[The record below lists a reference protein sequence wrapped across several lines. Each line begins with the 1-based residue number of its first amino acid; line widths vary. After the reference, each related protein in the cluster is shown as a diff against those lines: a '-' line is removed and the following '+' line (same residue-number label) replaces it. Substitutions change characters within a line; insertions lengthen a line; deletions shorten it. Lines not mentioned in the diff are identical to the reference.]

1 MINTFGVIGGDERMK
16 YLAQS
21 IAADGYP
28 VCVCGLEKLGTCRG
42 AAECDL
48 PQLAAKSSVILLP
61 LPATK
66 DGLFLNAPYAE
77 NEIRLDDDFARLFM
91 HKTVCGGM
99 LQRLTASS
107 SLWREIEPEDYYRRE
122 ELAVGNA
129 IPTAEGAVG
138 IAIREY
144 PGTINGA
151 KCLIT
156 GFGRI
161 GKNLAI
167 ILRGMGAEVFC
178 AARKKADLMQMRAF
192 GVQPLTYREISRR
205 FDLIFNTV
213 PAKVLTSPVL
223 MQQTRETL
231 IIELASAPGGIDAAA
246 AHERGLRYI
255 RAPGLPAK
263 YAPERAAVILR
274 DAVYAAAA
282 EPLPRLGLAVT
293 GSHCTFSRALEAF
306 RPLKRDYTLVP
317 ILSGAAAGTDT
328 RFFAASAFRA
338 ELEAFCGREAVDT
351 FVKAE
356 PLGTAQ
362 RLDALLVAPCTGN
375 TLAKL
380 ARGVT
385 DTAVTMACK
394 AHLRNGAPLILA
406 ISTNDGLSGSAESI
420 AALLQ
425 RKNVYFVP
433 FRQDAPH
440 QKPFS
445 LQSDFDLLGETIKAA
460 MEGRQ
465 LQPVLL

>member
-1 MINTFGVIGGDERMK
+1 MRFAITGTDARFLPLRK
-16 YLAQS
+16 LLL
-21 IAADGYP
+21 ADGH
-28 VCVCGLEKLGTCRG
+28 EIT
-42 AAECDL
+42 D
-48 PQLAAKSSVILLP
+48 
-61 LPATK
+61 PAFA
-66 DGLFLNAPYAE
+66 DMVVPPPWDPSARYA
-77 NEIRLDDDFARLFM
+77 
-91 HKTVCGGM
+91 
-99 LQRLTASS
+99 
-107 SLWREIEPEDYYRRE
+107 RRE
-122 ELAVGNA
+122 EYQIANA
-129 IPTAEGAVG
+129 RLTAEGAVALLRPETGLSGAHILLLGYGRIARLLARELQKAGALVTAAARSGEQRAWAEAEG
-138 IAIREY
+138 IEALPLDALSGALDRFDVII
-144 PGTINGA
+144 GTI
-151 KCLIT
+151 
-156 GFGRI
+156 
-161 GKNLAI
+161 
-167 ILRGMGAEVFC
+167 
-178 AARKKADLMQMRAF
+178 
-192 GVQPLTYREISRR
+192 P
-205 FDLIFNTV
+205 V
-213 PAKVLTSPVL
+213 PVLTEPLLALVRKDAL
-223 MQQTRETL
+223 L
-231 IIELASAPGGIDAAA
+231 LELASAPGGIDAAA

-351 FVKAE
+351 IVKAE

-465 LQPVLL
+465 LQPVLEGPGR

>member
-1 MINTFGVIGGDERMK
+1 MRFAITGTDARFLPLRK
-16 YLAQS
+16 LLL
-21 IAADGYP
+21 ADGHEITDP
-28 VCVCGLEKLGTCRG
+28 
-42 AAECDL
+42 ASADM
-48 PQLAAKSSVILLP
+48 VISP
-61 LPATK
+61 PWDPSAR
-66 DGLFLNAPYAE
+66 YA
-77 NEIRLDDDFARLFM
+77 
-91 HKTVCGGM
+91 
-99 LQRLTASS
+99 
-107 SLWREIEPEDYYRRE
+107 RRE
-122 ELAVGNA
+122 EYQIA
-129 IPTAEGAVG
+129 IARLTAEGAIALLRPETGLSGAHILLLGYGRIARLLARELQKAGALVTAAARSGEQRAWAEAEG
-138 IAIREY
+138 IEALPLDALSGALDRFDVII
-144 PGTINGA
+144 GTI
-151 KCLIT
+151 
-156 GFGRI
+156 
-161 GKNLAI
+161 
-167 ILRGMGAEVFC
+167 
-178 AARKKADLMQMRAF
+178 
-192 GVQPLTYREISRR
+192 
-205 FDLIFNTV
+205 
-213 PAKVLTSPVL
+213 PAPVLTEPLLALVRKDVL
-223 MQQTRETL
+223 L
-231 IIELASAPGGIDAAA
+231 LELASAPGGIDAAA

-338 ELEAFCGREAVDT
+338 ELEAFCGREAMDT
-351 FVKAE
+351 IVKAE

>member
-1 MINTFGVIGGDERMK
+1 MRFAITGTDARFLPLRK
-16 YLAQS
+16 LLL
-21 IAADGYP
+21 ADGHEITDP
-28 VCVCGLEKLGTCRG
+28 
-42 AAECDL
+42 ASADM
-48 PQLAAKSSVILLP
+48 VISP
-61 LPATK
+61 PWDPSAR
-66 DGLFLNAPYAE
+66 YA
-77 NEIRLDDDFARLFM
+77 
-91 HKTVCGGM
+91 
-99 LQRLTASS
+99 
-107 SLWREIEPEDYYRRE
+107 RRE
-122 ELAVGNA
+122 EYQIA
-129 IPTAEGAVG
+129 IARLTAEGAIALLRPETGLSGAHILLLGYGRIARLLARELQKAGALVTAAARSGEQRAWAEAEG
-138 IAIREY
+138 IEALPLDALSGALDRFDVII
-144 PGTINGA
+144 GTI
-151 KCLIT
+151 
-156 GFGRI
+156 
-161 GKNLAI
+161 
-167 ILRGMGAEVFC
+167 
-178 AARKKADLMQMRAF
+178 
-192 GVQPLTYREISRR
+192 
-205 FDLIFNTV
+205 
-213 PAKVLTSPVL
+213 PAPVLTEPLLALVRKDAL
-223 MQQTRETL
+223 L
-231 IIELASAPGGIDAAA
+231 LELASAPGGIDAAA

-306 RPLKRDYTLVP
+306 RPLKRDYALVP

-351 FVKAE
+351 IVKAE

-362 RLDALLVAPCTGN
+362 RLDALLVAPCTGS

>member
-1 MINTFGVIGGDERMK
+1 MRFAITGTDARFLPLRK
-16 YLAQS
+16 LLL
-21 IAADGYP
+21 ADGHEITDP
-28 VCVCGLEKLGTCRG
+28 
-42 AAECDL
+42 ASADM
-48 PQLAAKSSVILLP
+48 VISP
-61 LPATK
+61 PWDPSAR
-66 DGLFLNAPYAE
+66 YA
-77 NEIRLDDDFARLFM
+77 
-91 HKTVCGGM
+91 
-99 LQRLTASS
+99 
-107 SLWREIEPEDYYRRE
+107 RRE
-122 ELAVGNA
+122 EYQIA
-129 IPTAEGAVG
+129 IARLTAEGAIALLRPETGLSGAHILLLGYGRIARLLARELQKAGALVTAAARSGEQRAWAEAEG
-138 IAIREY
+138 IEALPLDALSGALDRFDVII
-144 PGTINGA
+144 GTI
-151 KCLIT
+151 
-156 GFGRI
+156 
-161 GKNLAI
+161 
-167 ILRGMGAEVFC
+167 
-178 AARKKADLMQMRAF
+178 
-192 GVQPLTYREISRR
+192 
-205 FDLIFNTV
+205 
-213 PAKVLTSPVL
+213 PAPVLTEPLLAPVRKDAL
-223 MQQTRETL
+223 L
-231 IIELASAPGGIDAAA
+231 LELASAPGGIDAAA

-351 FVKAE
+351 IVKAE

-362 RLDALLVAPCTGN
+362 RLDALLVAPCTGS

>member
-1 MINTFGVIGGDERMK
+1 MRFAITGTDARFLPLRK
-16 YLAQS
+16 LLL
-21 IAADGYP
+21 ADGHEITDP
-28 VCVCGLEKLGTCRG
+28 
-42 AAECDL
+42 ASADM
-48 PQLAAKSSVILLP
+48 VISP
-61 LPATK
+61 PWDPSAR
-66 DGLFLNAPYAE
+66 YA
-77 NEIRLDDDFARLFM
+77 
-91 HKTVCGGM
+91 
-99 LQRLTASS
+99 
-107 SLWREIEPEDYYRRE
+107 RRE
-122 ELAVGNA
+122 EYQIA
-129 IPTAEGAVG
+129 IARLTAEGAIALLRPETGLSGAHILLLGYGRIARLLARELQKAGALVTAAARSGEQRAWAEAEG
-138 IAIREY
+138 IEALPLDALSGALDRFDVII
-144 PGTINGA
+144 GTI
-151 KCLIT
+151 
-156 GFGRI
+156 
-161 GKNLAI
+161 
-167 ILRGMGAEVFC
+167 
-178 AARKKADLMQMRAF
+178 
-192 GVQPLTYREISRR
+192 
-205 FDLIFNTV
+205 
-213 PAKVLTSPVL
+213 PAPVLTEPLLALVRKDAL
-223 MQQTRETL
+223 L
-231 IIELASAPGGIDAAA
+231 LELASAPGGIDAAA

-351 FVKAE
+351 IVKAE

-362 RLDALLVAPCTGN
+362 RLDALLVAPCTGS

-394 AHLRNGAPLILA
+394 AYLRNGAPLILA

>member
-1 MINTFGVIGGDERMK
+1 MRFAITGTDARFTPLRK
-16 YLAQS
+16 LLL
-21 IAADGYP
+21 ADGH
-28 VCVCGLEKLGTCRG
+28 EIT
-42 AAECDL
+42 D
-48 PQLAAKSSVILLP
+48 
-61 LPATK
+61 PASA
-66 DGLFLNAPYAE
+66 DMIISPPWDPSARYA
-77 NEIRLDDDFARLFM
+77 
-91 HKTVCGGM
+91 
-99 LQRLTASS
+99 
-107 SLWREIEPEDYYRRE
+107 RRE
-122 ELAVGNA
+122 EYQIA
-129 IPTAEGAVG
+129 IARLTAEGAIALLRPETGLSGAHILLLGYGRIARLLARELQKAGALVTAAARSGEQRAWAEAEG
-138 IAIREY
+138 IEALPLDALSGALDRFDVII
-144 PGTINGA
+144 GTI
-151 KCLIT
+151 
-156 GFGRI
+156 
-161 GKNLAI
+161 
-167 ILRGMGAEVFC
+167 
-178 AARKKADLMQMRAF
+178 
-192 GVQPLTYREISRR
+192 
-205 FDLIFNTV
+205 
-213 PAKVLTSPVL
+213 PAPVLTEPLLALVRKDAL
-223 MQQTRETL
+223 L
-231 IIELASAPGGIDAAA
+231 LELASAPGGIDAAA

-351 FVKAE
+351 IVKAE

>member
-1 MINTFGVIGGDERMK
+1 MRFAITGTDARFLPLRK
-16 YLAQS
+16 LLL
-21 IAADGYP
+21 ADGHEITDP
-28 VCVCGLEKLGTCRG
+28 
-42 AAECDL
+42 ASADM
-48 PQLAAKSSVILLP
+48 VISP
-61 LPATK
+61 PWDPSAR
-66 DGLFLNAPYAE
+66 YA
-77 NEIRLDDDFARLFM
+77 
-91 HKTVCGGM
+91 
-99 LQRLTASS
+99 
-107 SLWREIEPEDYYRRE
+107 RRE
-122 ELAVGNA
+122 EYQIA
-129 IPTAEGAVG
+129 IARLTAEGAIALLRPETGLSGAHILLLGYGRIARLLARELQKTGALVTAAARSGEQRAWAEAEG
-138 IAIREY
+138 IEALPLDALSGALDRFDVII
-144 PGTINGA
+144 GTI
-151 KCLIT
+151 
-156 GFGRI
+156 
-161 GKNLAI
+161 
-167 ILRGMGAEVFC
+167 
-178 AARKKADLMQMRAF
+178 
-192 GVQPLTYREISRR
+192 
-205 FDLIFNTV
+205 
-213 PAKVLTSPVL
+213 PAPVLTEPLLALVRKDAL
-223 MQQTRETL
+223 L
-231 IIELASAPGGIDAAA
+231 LELASAPGGIDAAA

-351 FVKAE
+351 IVKAE

-445 LQSDFDLLGETIKAA
+445 LQSDFDLLGEAIKAA

>member
-1 MINTFGVIGGDERMK
+1 MRFAITGTDARFLPLRK
-16 YLAQS
+16 LLL
-21 IAADGYP
+21 ADGHEITDP
-28 VCVCGLEKLGTCRG
+28 
-42 AAECDL
+42 ASADM
-48 PQLAAKSSVILLP
+48 VISP
-61 LPATK
+61 PWDPSAR
-66 DGLFLNAPYAE
+66 YA
-77 NEIRLDDDFARLFM
+77 
-91 HKTVCGGM
+91 
-99 LQRLTASS
+99 
-107 SLWREIEPEDYYRRE
+107 RRE
-122 ELAVGNA
+122 EYQIA
-129 IPTAEGAVG
+129 IARLTAEGAIALLRPETGLSGAHILLLGYGRIARLLARELQKAGALVTAAARSGEQRAWAEAEG
-138 IAIREY
+138 IEALPLDALSGALDRFDVII
-144 PGTINGA
+144 GTI
-151 KCLIT
+151 
-156 GFGRI
+156 
-161 GKNLAI
+161 
-167 ILRGMGAEVFC
+167 
-178 AARKKADLMQMRAF
+178 
-192 GVQPLTYREISRR
+192 
-205 FDLIFNTV
+205 
-213 PAKVLTSPVL
+213 PAPVLTEPLLALVRKDAL
-223 MQQTRETL
+223 L
-231 IIELASAPGGIDAAA
+231 LELASAPGGIDAAA

-338 ELEAFCGREAVDT
+338 ELEAFCGREALDT
-351 FVKAE
+351 IVKAE

>member
-1 MINTFGVIGGDERMK
+1 MRFAITGTDARFTPLRK
-16 YLAQS
+16 LLL
-21 IAADGYP
+21 ADGHEITDP
-28 VCVCGLEKLGTCRG
+28 
-42 AAECDL
+42 ASADM
-48 PQLAAKSSVILLP
+48 VISP
-61 LPATK
+61 PWDPSAR
-66 DGLFLNAPYAE
+66 YA
-77 NEIRLDDDFARLFM
+77 
-91 HKTVCGGM
+91 
-99 LQRLTASS
+99 
-107 SLWREIEPEDYYRRE
+107 RRE
-122 ELAVGNA
+122 EYQIA
-129 IPTAEGAVG
+129 IARLTAEGA
-138 IAIREY
+138 IALLRPETGLSGAHILLLGYGRIARLLARELQKAGALVTAAARSGEQRAWAEAESIEAL
-144 PGTINGA
+144 PLGALSGALDRFDVIIGTI
-151 KCLIT
+151 
-156 GFGRI
+156 
-161 GKNLAI
+161 
-167 ILRGMGAEVFC
+167 
-178 AARKKADLMQMRAF
+178 
-192 GVQPLTYREISRR
+192 
-205 FDLIFNTV
+205 
-213 PAKVLTSPVL
+213 PAPVLTEPLLALVRKDAL
-223 MQQTRETL
+223 L
-231 IIELASAPGGIDAAA
+231 LELASAPGGIDAAA

-351 FVKAE
+351 IVKAE

-394 AHLRNGAPLILA
+394 ANLRNGAPLILA

>member
-1 MINTFGVIGGDERMK
+1 MRFAITGTDARFLPLRK
-16 YLAQS
+16 LLL
-21 IAADGYP
+21 ADGHEITDP
-28 VCVCGLEKLGTCRG
+28 
-42 AAECDL
+42 ASADM
-48 PQLAAKSSVILLP
+48 VISP
-61 LPATK
+61 PWDPSAR
-66 DGLFLNAPYAE
+66 YA
-77 NEIRLDDDFARLFM
+77 
-91 HKTVCGGM
+91 
-99 LQRLTASS
+99 
-107 SLWREIEPEDYYRRE
+107 RRE
-122 ELAVGNA
+122 EYQIA
-129 IPTAEGAVG
+129 IARLTAEGAIALLRPETGLSGAHILLLGYGRIARLLARELQKAGALVTAAARSGEQRAWAEAEG
-138 IAIREY
+138 IEALPLDALSGALDRFDVII
-144 PGTINGA
+144 GTI
-151 KCLIT
+151 
-156 GFGRI
+156 
-161 GKNLAI
+161 
-167 ILRGMGAEVFC
+167 
-178 AARKKADLMQMRAF
+178 
-192 GVQPLTYREISRR
+192 
-205 FDLIFNTV
+205 
-213 PAKVLTSPVL
+213 PAPVLTEPLLALVRKDAL
-223 MQQTRETL
+223 L
-231 IIELASAPGGIDAAA
+231 LELASAPGGIDAAA

-338 ELEAFCGREAVDT
+338 EFEAFCGREAVDT
-351 FVKAE
+351 IVKAE

-362 RLDALLVAPCTGN
+362 RLDALLVAPCTGS

-445 LQSDFDLLGETIKAA
+445 LQSDFDLLGETTKAA

>member
-1 MINTFGVIGGDERMK
+1 MRFAITGTDARFLPLRK
-16 YLAQS
+16 LLL
-21 IAADGYP
+21 ADGHEITDP
-28 VCVCGLEKLGTCRG
+28 
-42 AAECDL
+42 ASADM
-48 PQLAAKSSVILLP
+48 VISP
-61 LPATK
+61 PWDPSAR
-66 DGLFLNAPYAE
+66 YA
-77 NEIRLDDDFARLFM
+77 
-91 HKTVCGGM
+91 
-99 LQRLTASS
+99 
-107 SLWREIEPEDYYRRE
+107 RRE
-122 ELAVGNA
+122 EYQIA
-129 IPTAEGAVG
+129 IARLTAEGAIALLRPETGLSGAHILLLGYGRIARLLARELQKAGALVTAAARSGEQRAWAEAEG
-138 IAIREY
+138 IEALPLDALSGALDRFDVII
-144 PGTINGA
+144 GTI
-151 KCLIT
+151 
-156 GFGRI
+156 
-161 GKNLAI
+161 
-167 ILRGMGAEVFC
+167 
-178 AARKKADLMQMRAF
+178 
-192 GVQPLTYREISRR
+192 
-205 FDLIFNTV
+205 
-213 PAKVLTSPVL
+213 PAPVLTEPLLALVRKDAL
-223 MQQTRETL
+223 L
-231 IIELASAPGGIDAAA
+231 LELASAPGGIDAAA

-338 ELEAFCGREAVDT
+338 ELKAFCGREAVDT
-351 FVKAE
+351 IVKAE

-362 RLDALLVAPCTGN
+362 RLDALLVAPCTGS

>member
-1 MINTFGVIGGDERMK
+1 MRFAITGTDARFLPLRK
-16 YLAQS
+16 LLL
-21 IAADGYP
+21 ADGHEITDP
-28 VCVCGLEKLGTCRG
+28 
-42 AAECDL
+42 ASADM
-48 PQLAAKSSVILLP
+48 VISP
-61 LPATK
+61 PWDPSAR
-66 DGLFLNAPYAE
+66 YA
-77 NEIRLDDDFARLFM
+77 
-91 HKTVCGGM
+91 
-99 LQRLTASS
+99 
-107 SLWREIEPEDYYRRE
+107 RRE
-122 ELAVGNA
+122 EYQIA
-129 IPTAEGAVG
+129 IARLTAEGAIALLRPETGLSGAHILLLGYGRIARLLARELQKAGALVTAAARSGAQRAWAEAEG
-138 IAIREY
+138 IEALPLDALSGALDRFDVII
-144 PGTINGA
+144 GTI
-151 KCLIT
+151 
-156 GFGRI
+156 
-161 GKNLAI
+161 
-167 ILRGMGAEVFC
+167 
-178 AARKKADLMQMRAF
+178 
-192 GVQPLTYREISRR
+192 
-205 FDLIFNTV
+205 
-213 PAKVLTSPVL
+213 PAPVLTEPLLALVRKDAL
-223 MQQTRETL
+223 L
-231 IIELASAPGGIDAAA
+231 LELASAPGGIDAAA

-351 FVKAE
+351 IVKAE

-362 RLDALLVAPCTGN
+362 RLDALLVAPCTGS

-445 LQSDFDLLGETIKAA
+445 LQSDFDLLGETIEAA

>member
-1 MINTFGVIGGDERMK
+1 MRFAITGTDARFLPLRK
-16 YLAQS
+16 LLL
-21 IAADGYP
+21 ADGHEIADP
-28 VCVCGLEKLGTCRG
+28 
-42 AAECDL
+42 ASADM
-48 PQLAAKSSVILLP
+48 VISP
-61 LPATK
+61 PWDPSAR
-66 DGLFLNAPYAE
+66 YA
-77 NEIRLDDDFARLFM
+77 
-91 HKTVCGGM
+91 
-99 LQRLTASS
+99 
-107 SLWREIEPEDYYRRE
+107 RRE
-122 ELAVGNA
+122 EYQIA
-129 IPTAEGAVG
+129 IARLTAEGAIALLRPETGLSGAHILLLGYGRIARLLARELQKAGALVTAAARSGEQRAWAEAEG
-138 IAIREY
+138 IEALPLDALSGALDRFDVII
-144 PGTINGA
+144 GTI
-151 KCLIT
+151 
-156 GFGRI
+156 
-161 GKNLAI
+161 
-167 ILRGMGAEVFC
+167 
-178 AARKKADLMQMRAF
+178 
-192 GVQPLTYREISRR
+192 
-205 FDLIFNTV
+205 
-213 PAKVLTSPVL
+213 PAPVLTEPLLSLVRKDAL
-223 MQQTRETL
+223 L
-231 IIELASAPGGIDAAA
+231 LELASAPGGIDAAA

-351 FVKAE
+351 IVKAE

-433 FRQDAPH
+433 FRQNAPH

>member
-1 MINTFGVIGGDERMK
+1 MRFAITGTDARFLPLRK
-16 YLAQS
+16 LLL
-21 IAADGYP
+21 ADGHEITDP
-28 VCVCGLEKLGTCRG
+28 
-42 AAECDL
+42 ASADM
-48 PQLAAKSSVILLP
+48 VISP
-61 LPATK
+61 PWDPSAR
-66 DGLFLNAPYAE
+66 YA
-77 NEIRLDDDFARLFM
+77 
-91 HKTVCGGM
+91 
-99 LQRLTASS
+99 
-107 SLWREIEPEDYYRRE
+107 RRE
-122 ELAVGNA
+122 EYQIA
-129 IPTAEGAVG
+129 IARLTAEGAIALLRPETGLSGAHILLLGYGRIARLLARELQKAGALVAAAARSGEQRAWAEAEG
-138 IAIREY
+138 IEALPLDALSGALDRFDVII
-144 PGTINGA
+144 GTI
-151 KCLIT
+151 
-156 GFGRI
+156 
-161 GKNLAI
+161 
-167 ILRGMGAEVFC
+167 
-178 AARKKADLMQMRAF
+178 
-192 GVQPLTYREISRR
+192 
-205 FDLIFNTV
+205 
-213 PAKVLTSPVL
+213 PAPVLTEPLLALVRKDAL
-223 MQQTRETL
+223 L
-231 IIELASAPGGIDAAA
+231 LELASAPGGIDAAA

-338 ELEAFCGREAVDT
+338 ELEAFCCREAVDT
-351 FVKAE
+351 IVKAE

-445 LQSDFDLLGETIKAA
+445 LQSDFDLLGKTIKAA

>member
-1 MINTFGVIGGDERMK
+1 MRFAITGTDARFTPLRK
-16 YLAQS
+16 LLL
-21 IAADGYP
+21 ADGHEITDP
-28 VCVCGLEKLGTCRG
+28 
-42 AAECDL
+42 ASADM
-48 PQLAAKSSVILLP
+48 VISP
-61 LPATK
+61 PWDPSAR
-66 DGLFLNAPYAE
+66 YA
-77 NEIRLDDDFARLFM
+77 
-91 HKTVCGGM
+91 
-99 LQRLTASS
+99 
-107 SLWREIEPEDYYRRE
+107 RRE
-122 ELAVGNA
+122 EYQIA
-129 IPTAEGAVG
+129 IARLTAEGAIALLRPETGLSGAHILLLGYGRIARLLARELQKAGALVTAAARSGEQRAWAEAEG
-138 IAIREY
+138 IEALPLDALSGALDRFDVII
-144 PGTINGA
+144 GTI
-151 KCLIT
+151 
-156 GFGRI
+156 
-161 GKNLAI
+161 
-167 ILRGMGAEVFC
+167 
-178 AARKKADLMQMRAF
+178 
-192 GVQPLTYREISRR
+192 
-205 FDLIFNTV
+205 
-213 PAKVLTSPVL
+213 PAPVLTEPLLALVRKDAL
-223 MQQTRETL
+223 L
-231 IIELASAPGGIDAAA
+231 LELASAPGGIDAAA

-351 FVKAE
+351 IVKAE

-445 LQSDFDLLGETIKAA
+445 LQSDFDLLGEAIKAA
-460 MEGRQ
+460 IEGRQ

>member
-1 MINTFGVIGGDERMK
+1 MRFAITGTDARFLPLRK
-16 YLAQS
+16 LLL
-21 IAADGYP
+21 ADGHEITDP
-28 VCVCGLEKLGTCRG
+28 
-42 AAECDL
+42 ASADM
-48 PQLAAKSSVILLP
+48 VISP
-61 LPATK
+61 PWDPSAR
-66 DGLFLNAPYAE
+66 YA
-77 NEIRLDDDFARLFM
+77 
-91 HKTVCGGM
+91 
-99 LQRLTASS
+99 
-107 SLWREIEPEDYYRRE
+107 RRE
-122 ELAVGNA
+122 EYQIA
-129 IPTAEGAVG
+129 IARLTAEGA
-138 IAIREY
+138 IALLRPETGLSGAHILLLGYGRIARLLARELQKAGALVTAAARSGEQRAWAEAESIEAL
-144 PGTINGA
+144 PLDALSGALDRFDVIIGTI
-151 KCLIT
+151 
-156 GFGRI
+156 
-161 GKNLAI
+161 
-167 ILRGMGAEVFC
+167 
-178 AARKKADLMQMRAF
+178 
-192 GVQPLTYREISRR
+192 
-205 FDLIFNTV
+205 
-213 PAKVLTSPVL
+213 PAPVLTEPLLALVRKDAL
-223 MQQTRETL
+223 L
-231 IIELASAPGGIDAAA
+231 LELASAPGGIDAAA

-351 FVKAE
+351 IVKAE

-362 RLDALLVAPCTGN
+362 RLDALLVAPCTGS

-460 MEGRQ
+460 LEGRQ

>member
-1 MINTFGVIGGDERMK
+1 MRFAITGTDARFLPLRK
-16 YLAQS
+16 LLL
-21 IAADGYP
+21 ADGHEITDP
-28 VCVCGLEKLGTCRG
+28 
-42 AAECDL
+42 ASADM
-48 PQLAAKSSVILLP
+48 VISP
-61 LPATK
+61 PWDPSAR
-66 DGLFLNAPYAE
+66 YA
-77 NEIRLDDDFARLFM
+77 
-91 HKTVCGGM
+91 
-99 LQRLTASS
+99 
-107 SLWREIEPEDYYRRE
+107 RRE
-122 ELAVGNA
+122 EYQIA
-129 IPTAEGAVG
+129 IARLTAEGAIALLRPETGLSGAHILLLGYGRIARLLARELQKAGALVTAAARSGEQRAWAESEG
-138 IAIREY
+138 IEALPLDALSGALSGALDRFDVIS
-144 PGTINGA
+144 GTI
-151 KCLIT
+151 
-156 GFGRI
+156 
-161 GKNLAI
+161 
-167 ILRGMGAEVFC
+167 
-178 AARKKADLMQMRAF
+178 
-192 GVQPLTYREISRR
+192 
-205 FDLIFNTV
+205 
-213 PAKVLTSPVL
+213 PAPVLTEPLLALVRKDAL
-223 MQQTRETL
+223 L
-231 IIELASAPGGIDAAA
+231 LELASAPGGIDAAA

>member
-1 MINTFGVIGGDERMK
+1 MRFAITGTDARFLPLRK
-16 YLAQS
+16 LLL
-21 IAADGYP
+21 ADGHEITDP
-28 VCVCGLEKLGTCRG
+28 
-42 AAECDL
+42 ASADM
-48 PQLAAKSSVILLP
+48 VISP
-61 LPATK
+61 PWDPSAR
-66 DGLFLNAPYAE
+66 YA
-77 NEIRLDDDFARLFM
+77 
-91 HKTVCGGM
+91 
-99 LQRLTASS
+99 
-107 SLWREIEPEDYYRRE
+107 RRE
-122 ELAVGNA
+122 EYQIA
-129 IPTAEGAVG
+129 IARLTAEGA
-138 IAIREY
+138 IALLRPETGLSGAHILLLGYGRIARLLARELQKAGALVTAAARSGEQRAWAEAESIEVL
-144 PGTINGA
+144 PLDALSGALDRFDVIIGTI
-151 KCLIT
+151 
-156 GFGRI
+156 
-161 GKNLAI
+161 
-167 ILRGMGAEVFC
+167 
-178 AARKKADLMQMRAF
+178 
-192 GVQPLTYREISRR
+192 
-205 FDLIFNTV
+205 
-213 PAKVLTSPVL
+213 PAPVLTEPLLALVRKDAL
-223 MQQTRETL
+223 L
-231 IIELASAPGGIDAAA
+231 LELASAPGGIDAAA

-351 FVKAE
+351 IVKAE

>member
-1 MINTFGVIGGDERMK
+1 MRFAITGTDARFLPLRK
-16 YLAQS
+16 LLL
-21 IAADGYP
+21 ADGHEITDP
-28 VCVCGLEKLGTCRG
+28 
-42 AAECDL
+42 ASADM
-48 PQLAAKSSVILLP
+48 VISP
-61 LPATK
+61 PWDPSAR
-66 DGLFLNAPYAE
+66 YA
-77 NEIRLDDDFARLFM
+77 
-91 HKTVCGGM
+91 
-99 LQRLTASS
+99 
-107 SLWREIEPEDYYRRE
+107 RRE
-122 ELAVGNA
+122 EYQIA
-129 IPTAEGAVG
+129 IARLTAEGAIALLRPETGLSGAHILLLGYGRIARLLARELQKAGALVTAAARSSEQRAWAEAEG
-138 IAIREY
+138 IEALPLDALSGALDRFDVII
-144 PGTINGA
+144 GTI
-151 KCLIT
+151 
-156 GFGRI
+156 
-161 GKNLAI
+161 
-167 ILRGMGAEVFC
+167 
-178 AARKKADLMQMRAF
+178 
-192 GVQPLTYREISRR
+192 
-205 FDLIFNTV
+205 
-213 PAKVLTSPVL
+213 PAPVLTEPLLALVRKDAL
-223 MQQTRETL
+223 L
-231 IIELASAPGGIDAAA
+231 LELASAPGGIDAAA

-351 FVKAE
+351 IVKAE

>member
-1 MINTFGVIGGDERMK
+1 MRFAITGTDARFLPLRK
-16 YLAQS
+16 LLL
-21 IAADGYP
+21 ADGHEITDP
-28 VCVCGLEKLGTCRG
+28 
-42 AAECDL
+42 ASADM
-48 PQLAAKSSVILLP
+48 VISP
-61 LPATK
+61 PWDPSAR
-66 DGLFLNAPYAE
+66 YA
-77 NEIRLDDDFARLFM
+77 
-91 HKTVCGGM
+91 
-99 LQRLTASS
+99 
-107 SLWREIEPEDYYRRE
+107 RRE
-122 ELAVGNA
+122 EYQIA
-129 IPTAEGAVG
+129 IARLTAEGAIALLRPETGLSGAHILLLGYGRIARLLARELQKAGALVTAAARSGEQRAWAEAEG
-138 IAIREY
+138 IEALPLDALSGALDRFDVII
-144 PGTINGA
+144 GTI
-151 KCLIT
+151 
-156 GFGRI
+156 
-161 GKNLAI
+161 
-167 ILRGMGAEVFC
+167 
-178 AARKKADLMQMRAF
+178 
-192 GVQPLTYREISRR
+192 
-205 FDLIFNTV
+205 
-213 PAKVLTSPVL
+213 PAPVLTEPLLALVPKDAL
-223 MQQTRETL
+223 L
-231 IIELASAPGGIDAAA
+231 LELASAPGGIDAAA

-306 RPLKRDYTLVP
+306 RPLQRDYTLVP

-351 FVKAE
+351 IVKAE

>member
-1 MINTFGVIGGDERMK
+1 MRFAITGTDARFLPLRK
-16 YLAQS
+16 LLL
-21 IAADGYP
+21 ADGHEITDP
-28 VCVCGLEKLGTCRG
+28 
-42 AAECDL
+42 ASADM
-48 PQLAAKSSVILLP
+48 VISP
-61 LPATK
+61 PWDPSAR
-66 DGLFLNAPYAE
+66 YA
-77 NEIRLDDDFARLFM
+77 
-91 HKTVCGGM
+91 
-99 LQRLTASS
+99 
-107 SLWREIEPEDYYRRE
+107 RRE
-122 ELAVGNA
+122 EYQIA
-129 IPTAEGAVG
+129 IARLTAEGA
-138 IAIREY
+138 IALLRPETGLSGAHILLLGYGRIARLLARELQKAGALVTAAARSGEQRAWAEAESIEAL
-144 PGTINGA
+144 PLDALSGALDRFDVIIGTI
-151 KCLIT
+151 
-156 GFGRI
+156 
-161 GKNLAI
+161 
-167 ILRGMGAEVFC
+167 
-178 AARKKADLMQMRAF
+178 
-192 GVQPLTYREISRR
+192 
-205 FDLIFNTV
+205 
-213 PAKVLTSPVL
+213 PAPVLTEPLLALVRKDAL
-223 MQQTRETL
+223 L
-231 IIELASAPGGIDAAA
+231 LELASAPGGIDAAA

-306 RPLKRDYTLVP
+306 QPLKRDYTLVP

-351 FVKAE
+351 IVKAE

-385 DTAVTMACK
+385 DTTVTMACK

>member
-1 MINTFGVIGGDERMK
+1 MRFAITGTDARFLPLRK
-16 YLAQS
+16 LLL
-21 IAADGYP
+21 ADGHEITDP
-28 VCVCGLEKLGTCRG
+28 
-42 AAECDL
+42 ASADM
-48 PQLAAKSSVILLP
+48 VISP
-61 LPATK
+61 PWDPSAR
-66 DGLFLNAPYAE
+66 YA
-77 NEIRLDDDFARLFM
+77 
-91 HKTVCGGM
+91 
-99 LQRLTASS
+99 
-107 SLWREIEPEDYYRRE
+107 RRE
-122 ELAVGNA
+122 EYQIA
-129 IPTAEGAVG
+129 IARLTAEGA
-138 IAIREY
+138 IALLRPETGLSGAHILLLGYGRIARLLARELQKAGALVTAAARSGEQRAWAEAESIEAL
-144 PGTINGA
+144 PLDALSGALDRFDVIIGTI
-151 KCLIT
+151 
-156 GFGRI
+156 
-161 GKNLAI
+161 
-167 ILRGMGAEVFC
+167 
-178 AARKKADLMQMRAF
+178 
-192 GVQPLTYREISRR
+192 
-205 FDLIFNTV
+205 
-213 PAKVLTSPVL
+213 PAPVLTEPLLALVRKDAL
-223 MQQTRETL
+223 L
-231 IIELASAPGGIDAAA
+231 LELASAPGGIDAAA

-351 FVKAE
+351 IVKAE

-362 RLDALLVAPCTGN
+362 RLDALLVAPCTGS

-425 RKNVYFVP
+425 RKSVYFVP

>member
-1 MINTFGVIGGDERMK
+1 MRFAITGTDARFLPLRK
-16 YLAQS
+16 LLL
-21 IAADGYP
+21 ADGHEITDP
-28 VCVCGLEKLGTCRG
+28 
-42 AAECDL
+42 ASADM
-48 PQLAAKSSVILLP
+48 VISP
-61 LPATK
+61 PGDPSAR
-66 DGLFLNAPYAE
+66 YA
-77 NEIRLDDDFARLFM
+77 
-91 HKTVCGGM
+91 
-99 LQRLTASS
+99 
-107 SLWREIEPEDYYRRE
+107 RRE
-122 ELAVGNA
+122 EYQIA
-129 IPTAEGAVG
+129 IARLTAEGAIALLRPETGLSGAHILLLGYGRIARLLARELQKAGALVTAAARSGEQRAWAEAEG
-138 IAIREY
+138 IEALPLDALSGALDRFDVII
-144 PGTINGA
+144 GTI
-151 KCLIT
+151 
-156 GFGRI
+156 
-161 GKNLAI
+161 
-167 ILRGMGAEVFC
+167 
-178 AARKKADLMQMRAF
+178 
-192 GVQPLTYREISRR
+192 
-205 FDLIFNTV
+205 
-213 PAKVLTSPVL
+213 PAPVLTEPLLALVRKDAL
-223 MQQTRETL
+223 L
-231 IIELASAPGGIDAAA
+231 LELASAPGGIDAAA

-317 ILSGAAAGTDT
+317 ILSGVAAGTDT

-351 FVKAE
+351 IVKAE

-362 RLDALLVAPCTGN
+362 RLDALLVAPCTGS

>member
-1 MINTFGVIGGDERMK
+1 MRFAITGTDARFLPLRK
-16 YLAQS
+16 LLL
-21 IAADGYP
+21 ADGHEITDP
-28 VCVCGLEKLGTCRG
+28 
-42 AAECDL
+42 ASADM
-48 PQLAAKSSVILLP
+48 VISP
-61 LPATK
+61 PWDPSAR
-66 DGLFLNAPYAE
+66 YA
-77 NEIRLDDDFARLFM
+77 
-91 HKTVCGGM
+91 
-99 LQRLTASS
+99 
-107 SLWREIEPEDYYRRE
+107 RRE
-122 ELAVGNA
+122 EYQIA
-129 IPTAEGAVG
+129 IARLTAEGAIALLRPETGLSGAHILLLGYGRIARLLARELQKAGALVTAAARSGEQRAWAEAEG
-138 IAIREY
+138 IEALPLDALSGALDRFDVII
-144 PGTINGA
+144 GTI
-151 KCLIT
+151 
-156 GFGRI
+156 
-161 GKNLAI
+161 
-167 ILRGMGAEVFC
+167 
-178 AARKKADLMQMRAF
+178 
-192 GVQPLTYREISRR
+192 
-205 FDLIFNTV
+205 
-213 PAKVLTSPVL
+213 PAPVLTEPLLALVRKDAL
-223 MQQTRETL
+223 L
-231 IIELASAPGGIDAAA
+231 LELASAPGGIDAAA

-274 DAVYAAAA
+274 NAVYAAAA

-351 FVKAE
+351 IVKAE

-362 RLDALLVAPCTGN
+362 RLDALLVAPCTGS

>member
-1 MINTFGVIGGDERMK
+1 MRFAITGTDARFLPLRK
-16 YLAQS
+16 LLL
-21 IAADGYP
+21 ADGHEITDP
-28 VCVCGLEKLGTCRG
+28 
-42 AAECDL
+42 ASADM
-48 PQLAAKSSVILLP
+48 VISP
-61 LPATK
+61 PWDPSAR
-66 DGLFLNAPYAE
+66 YA
-77 NEIRLDDDFARLFM
+77 
-91 HKTVCGGM
+91 
-99 LQRLTASS
+99 
-107 SLWREIEPEDYYRRE
+107 RRE
-122 ELAVGNA
+122 EYQIA
-129 IPTAEGAVG
+129 IARLTAEGAIALLRPETGLSGAHILLLGYGRIARLLARELQKAGALVTAAARSGEQRAWAEAEG
-138 IAIREY
+138 IEALPLDALSGALDRFDVII
-144 PGTINGA
+144 GTI
-151 KCLIT
+151 
-156 GFGRI
+156 
-161 GKNLAI
+161 
-167 ILRGMGAEVFC
+167 
-178 AARKKADLMQMRAF
+178 
-192 GVQPLTYREISRR
+192 
-205 FDLIFNTV
+205 
-213 PAKVLTSPVL
+213 PAPVLTEPL
-223 MQQTRETL
+223 LAL
-231 IIELASAPGGIDAAA
+231 IRKDALLLELASAPGGIDAAA

-338 ELEAFCGREAVDT
+338 ELKAFCGREAVDT
-351 FVKAE
+351 IVKAE

-362 RLDALLVAPCTGN
+362 RLDALLVAPCTGS

>member
-1 MINTFGVIGGDERMK
+1 MRFAITGTDARFLPLRK
-16 YLAQS
+16 LLL
-21 IAADGYP
+21 ADGHEITDP
-28 VCVCGLEKLGTCRG
+28 
-42 AAECDL
+42 ASADM
-48 PQLAAKSSVILLP
+48 VISP
-61 LPATK
+61 PWDPSAR
-66 DGLFLNAPYAE
+66 YA
-77 NEIRLDDDFARLFM
+77 
-91 HKTVCGGM
+91 
-99 LQRLTASS
+99 
-107 SLWREIEPEDYYRRE
+107 RRE
-122 ELAVGNA
+122 EYQIA
-129 IPTAEGAVG
+129 IARLTAEGA
-138 IAIREY
+138 IALLRPETGLSGAHILLLGYGRIARLLARELQKAGALVTAAARSGEQRAWAEAENIEAL
-144 PGTINGA
+144 PLDALSGALDRFDVIIGTI
-151 KCLIT
+151 
-156 GFGRI
+156 
-161 GKNLAI
+161 
-167 ILRGMGAEVFC
+167 
-178 AARKKADLMQMRAF
+178 
-192 GVQPLTYREISRR
+192 
-205 FDLIFNTV
+205 
-213 PAKVLTSPVL
+213 PAPVLTEPLLALVRKDAL
-223 MQQTRETL
+223 L
-231 IIELASAPGGIDAAA
+231 LELASAPGGIDAAA

-351 FVKAE
+351 IVKAE

-362 RLDALLVAPCTGN
+362 RLDALLVAPCTGS

>member
-1 MINTFGVIGGDERMK
+1 MRFAITGTDARFLPLRK
-16 YLAQS
+16 LLL
-21 IAADGYP
+21 ADGHEITDP
-28 VCVCGLEKLGTCRG
+28 
-42 AAECDL
+42 ASADM
-48 PQLAAKSSVILLP
+48 VISP
-61 LPATK
+61 PWDPSAR
-66 DGLFLNAPYAE
+66 YA
-77 NEIRLDDDFARLFM
+77 
-91 HKTVCGGM
+91 
-99 LQRLTASS
+99 
-107 SLWREIEPEDYYRRE
+107 RRE
-122 ELAVGNA
+122 EYQIA
-129 IPTAEGAVG
+129 IARLTAEGAIALLRPETGLSGAHILLLGYGRIARLLARELQKAGALVTAAARSGEQRAWAEAEG
-138 IAIREY
+138 IEALPLDALSGALDRFDVII
-144 PGTINGA
+144 GTI
-151 KCLIT
+151 
-156 GFGRI
+156 
-161 GKNLAI
+161 
-167 ILRGMGAEVFC
+167 
-178 AARKKADLMQMRAF
+178 
-192 GVQPLTYREISRR
+192 
-205 FDLIFNTV
+205 
-213 PAKVLTSPVL
+213 PAPVLTEPLLSLVRKDAL
-223 MQQTRETL
+223 L
-231 IIELASAPGGIDAAA
+231 LELASAPGGIDAAA

-282 EPLPRLGLAVT
+282 ESLPRLGLAVT

-351 FVKAE
+351 IVKAE

>member
-1 MINTFGVIGGDERMK
+1 MRFAITGTDARFTPLRK
-16 YLAQS
+16 LLL
-21 IAADGYP
+21 ADGHEITDP
-28 VCVCGLEKLGTCRG
+28 
-42 AAECDL
+42 ASADM
-48 PQLAAKSSVILLP
+48 VISP
-61 LPATK
+61 PWDPSAR
-66 DGLFLNAPYAE
+66 YA
-77 NEIRLDDDFARLFM
+77 
-91 HKTVCGGM
+91 
-99 LQRLTASS
+99 
-107 SLWREIEPEDYYRRE
+107 RRE
-122 ELAVGNA
+122 EYQIA
-129 IPTAEGAVG
+129 IARLTAEGAIALLRPETGLSGAHILLLGYGRIARLLARELQKAGALVTAAARSGEQRAWAEAEG
-138 IAIREY
+138 IEALPLGALSGALDRFDVII
-144 PGTINGA
+144 GTI
-151 KCLIT
+151 
-156 GFGRI
+156 
-161 GKNLAI
+161 
-167 ILRGMGAEVFC
+167 
-178 AARKKADLMQMRAF
+178 
-192 GVQPLTYREISRR
+192 
-205 FDLIFNTV
+205 
-213 PAKVLTSPVL
+213 PAPVLTEPLLALVRKDAL
-223 MQQTRETL
+223 L
-231 IIELASAPGGIDAAA
+231 LELASAPGGIDAAA

-351 FVKAE
+351 IVKAE

>member
-1 MINTFGVIGGDERMK
+1 MRFAITGTDARFLPLRK
-16 YLAQS
+16 LLL
-21 IAADGYP
+21 ADGHEITDP
-28 VCVCGLEKLGTCRG
+28 
-42 AAECDL
+42 ASADM
-48 PQLAAKSSVILLP
+48 VISP
-61 LPATK
+61 PWDPSAR
-66 DGLFLNAPYAE
+66 YA
-77 NEIRLDDDFARLFM
+77 
-91 HKTVCGGM
+91 
-99 LQRLTASS
+99 
-107 SLWREIEPEDYYRRE
+107 RRE
-122 ELAVGNA
+122 EYQIA
-129 IPTAEGAVG
+129 IARLTAEGAIALLRPETGLSGAHILLLGYGRIARLLARELQKAGALVTAAARSGEQRAWAEAEG
-138 IAIREY
+138 IEALPLDALSGALDRFDVII
-144 PGTINGA
+144 GTI
-151 KCLIT
+151 
-156 GFGRI
+156 
-161 GKNLAI
+161 
-167 ILRGMGAEVFC
+167 
-178 AARKKADLMQMRAF
+178 
-192 GVQPLTYREISRR
+192 
-205 FDLIFNTV
+205 
-213 PAKVLTSPVL
+213 PAPVLTEPLLALVRKDAL
-223 MQQTRETL
+223 L
-231 IIELASAPGGIDAAA
+231 LELASAPGGIDAAA

-351 FVKAE
+351 IVKAE

-394 AHLRNGAPLILA
+394 AHLRNDAPLILA

-460 MEGRQ
+460 LEGRQ

>member
-1 MINTFGVIGGDERMK
+1 MRFAITGTDARFLPLRK
-16 YLAQS
+16 LLL
-21 IAADGYP
+21 ADGHEITDP
-28 VCVCGLEKLGTCRG
+28 
-42 AAECDL
+42 ASADM
-48 PQLAAKSSVILLP
+48 VISP
-61 LPATK
+61 PWDPSAR
-66 DGLFLNAPYAE
+66 YA
-77 NEIRLDDDFARLFM
+77 
-91 HKTVCGGM
+91 
-99 LQRLTASS
+99 
-107 SLWREIEPEDYYRRE
+107 RRE
-122 ELAVGNA
+122 EYRIA
-129 IPTAEGAVG
+129 IARLTAEGA
-138 IAIREY
+138 IALLRPETGLSGAHILLLGYGRIARLLARELQKAGALVTAAARSGEQRAWAEAESIEAL
-144 PGTINGA
+144 PLDALSGALDRFDVIIGTI
-151 KCLIT
+151 
-156 GFGRI
+156 
-161 GKNLAI
+161 
-167 ILRGMGAEVFC
+167 
-178 AARKKADLMQMRAF
+178 
-192 GVQPLTYREISRR
+192 
-205 FDLIFNTV
+205 
-213 PAKVLTSPVL
+213 PAPVLTEPLLALVRKDAL
-223 MQQTRETL
+223 L
-231 IIELASAPGGIDAAA
+231 LELASAPGGIDAAA

-351 FVKAE
+351 IVKAE

-362 RLDALLVAPCTGN
+362 RLDALLVAPCTGS

>member
-1 MINTFGVIGGDERMK
+1 MRFAITGTDARFLPLRK
-16 YLAQS
+16 LLL
-21 IAADGYP
+21 ADGHEITDP
-28 VCVCGLEKLGTCRG
+28 
-42 AAECDL
+42 ASADM
-48 PQLAAKSSVILLP
+48 VISP
-61 LPATK
+61 PWDPSAR
-66 DGLFLNAPYAE
+66 YA
-77 NEIRLDDDFARLFM
+77 
-91 HKTVCGGM
+91 
-99 LQRLTASS
+99 
-107 SLWREIEPEDYYRRE
+107 RRE
-122 ELAVGNA
+122 EYQIA
-129 IPTAEGAVG
+129 IARLTAEGAIALLRPETGLSGAHILLLGYGRIARLLARELQKAGALVTAAARSGEQRAWAEAEG
-138 IAIREY
+138 IEALPLDALSGALDRFDVII
-144 PGTINGA
+144 GTI
-151 KCLIT
+151 
-156 GFGRI
+156 
-161 GKNLAI
+161 
-167 ILRGMGAEVFC
+167 
-178 AARKKADLMQMRAF
+178 
-192 GVQPLTYREISRR
+192 
-205 FDLIFNTV
+205 
-213 PAKVLTSPVL
+213 PAPVLTEPLLALVRKDAL
-223 MQQTRETL
+223 L
-231 IIELASAPGGIDAAA
+231 LELASAPGGIDAAA

-351 FVKAE
+351 IVKAE

-362 RLDALLVAPCTGN
+362 RLDALLVAPCTGS

-406 ISTNDGLSGSAESI
+406 ISTNDGLSSSAESI

>member
-1 MINTFGVIGGDERMK
+1 MRFAITGTDARFLPLRK
-16 YLAQS
+16 LLL
-21 IAADGYP
+21 ADGH
-28 VCVCGLEKLGTCRG
+28 EIT
-42 AAECDL
+42 D
-48 PQLAAKSSVILLP
+48 
-61 LPATK
+61 PASA
-66 DGLFLNAPYAE
+66 DIIIPPPWDPSARYA
-77 NEIRLDDDFARLFM
+77 
-91 HKTVCGGM
+91 
-99 LQRLTASS
+99 
-107 SLWREIEPEDYYRRE
+107 RRE
-122 ELAVGNA
+122 EYQIA
-129 IPTAEGAVG
+129 IARLTAEGAIALLRPETGLSGAHILLLGYGRIARLLARELQKAGALVTAAARSGEQRAWAEAEG
-138 IAIREY
+138 IEALPLDALSGALDRFDVII
-144 PGTINGA
+144 GTI
-151 KCLIT
+151 
-156 GFGRI
+156 
-161 GKNLAI
+161 
-167 ILRGMGAEVFC
+167 
-178 AARKKADLMQMRAF
+178 
-192 GVQPLTYREISRR
+192 
-205 FDLIFNTV
+205 
-213 PAKVLTSPVL
+213 PAPVLTEPLLALVRKDAL
-223 MQQTRETL
+223 L
-231 IIELASAPGGIDAAA
+231 LELASAPGGIDAAA

-351 FVKAE
+351 IVKAE

-362 RLDALLVAPCTGN
+362 RLDALLVAPCTGS